1 MKNIVNFEI
10 FEEEKM
16 PGSEAAGAEVAPTV
30 FGKTDFSVSGVTNEA
45 MQSIA
50 ALMAY
55 VVISGGDQQEA
66 SRVVRMVKSDPSS
79 AASYLSQRVPGIVSS
94 LPCVDEAFKDKL
106 IQQKTNLAKGMVTC
120 IPGLVGG
127 LVSQVSSQTLD
138 FSKMLKP
145 DVSRSSYFSKLGE
158 YLGK

>member
-1 MKNIVNFEI
+1 MKNIVNFDI
-10 FEEEKM
+10 FENEKM
-16 PGSEAAGAEVAPTV
+16 PGSEPAGADVAPTI

-55 VVISGGDQQEA
+55 VVISGSDQQEA
-66 SRVVRMVKSDPSS
+66 SRVVRMVKSDPAS
-79 AASYLSQRVPGIVSS
+79 AASYLAQRIPGIVSS
-94 LPCVDEAFKDKL
+94 LPCVEQSFKDKL
-106 IQQKTNLAKGMVTC
+106 IQQKTNLAKGMIEC

-127 LVSQVSSQTLD
+127 LVSQISSQTLD

-145 DVSRSSYFSKLGE
+145 DVSRSSYFAKLGE